1 LFWVSFQAVPTVARS
16 EYQLIGMASLLI
28 AAKFEE
34 MISPEVHDFVYM
46 TDRAYTLKDILRAEI
61 RILKALDFNLGR
73 PLPLHFLRRYTKAAS
88 FAHNFV
94 SILFSLV
101 LYSV

>member
-1 LFWVSFQAVPTVARS
+1 
-16 EYQLIGMASLLI
+16 MASLLI

-61 RILKALDFNLGR
+61 RILKVLDFNLGR

-88 FAHNFV
+88 FAHSFV
-94 SILFSLV
+94 SIFEIFSV
-101 LYSV
+101 